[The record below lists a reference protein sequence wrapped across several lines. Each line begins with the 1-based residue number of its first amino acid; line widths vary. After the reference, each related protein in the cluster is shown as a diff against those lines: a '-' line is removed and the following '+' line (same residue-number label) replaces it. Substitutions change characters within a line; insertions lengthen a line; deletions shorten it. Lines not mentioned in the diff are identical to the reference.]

1 MSDSKLRSDLI
12 RLASRSTPAVR
23 KALLPLLSKKA
34 GAGVADKKSPTA
46 VFKQA
51 LKALKDAEEALAEFE
66 VLTKGGRGT
75 GGVGR
80 DEELFRGLYQV
91 NVELNGMIDHFEES
105 YEAD

>member
-1 MSDSKLRSDLI
+1 MSDRRLRSDLI
-12 RLASRSTPAVR
+12 RLASRSTPEVR

-34 GAGVADKKSPTA
+34 GARVADKKSPTA

-66 VLTKGGRGT
+66 VLTT
-75 GGVGR
+75 EDDVVGR

-91 NVELNGMIDHFEES
+91 NVELNGMIDHFEET

>member
-1 MSDSKLRSDLI
+1 MSDRRLRSDLI
-12 RLASRSTPAVR
+12 RLASRSTPEVR
-23 KALLPLLSKKA
+23 KALLPLLKKT
-34 GAGVADKKSPTA
+34 ADKKSPTA

-66 VLTKGGRGT
+66 VLTAEDDV
-75 GGVGR
+75 VGR

-91 NVELNGMIDHFEES
+91 NVELNGMIDHFEET